1 MALYGAVERF
11 MACLLEHSQGNLPMR
26 LAPQQV
32 RIYPVADRHGAYGV
46 KVRSAL
52 RKLGI
57 RAVLVDE
64 RDTLGARLR
73 EGRRFR
79 APYSVVVGDNE
90 CDREL
95 VSVSVRGVENQQL
108 LSLESF
114 LAQCERER
122 EFRIV

>member
-1 MALYGAVERF
+1 M
-11 MACLLEHSQGNLPMR
+11 

-46 KVRSAL
+46 KVRAAL

-64 RDTLGARLR
+64 RDTLVARLR

-95 VSVSVRGVENQQL
+95 VSVSVRGVENPQL
-108 LSLESF
+108 RSLESF